1 MVVEIFKNACLN
13 RPMNTSSLVADFKGH
28 EDQRMIADSE
38 MNYTRV
44 KARPNGSNIVE
55 SNMLHSFGHH
65 VARCCMM
72 LDDVE
77 RSLIS
82 IKHRLQHH
90 PTFLLFSGENKN
102 VAFVWPPCS
111 TLLNTRMPT
120 KLTCGHLYPWK
131 LLTVYSCFGV
141 AA

>member
-1 MVVEIFKNACLN
+1 MIYWTPVLWKLLLRTLI
-13 RPMNTSSLVADFKGH
+13 RYRDHT
-28 EDQRMIADSE
+28 DQETAPWRL
-38 MNYTRV
+38 YCTV

-82 IKHRLQHH
+82 IKHRLIIQH
-90 PTFLLFSGENKN
+90 FF
-102 VAFVWPPCS
+102 CS
-111 TLLNTRMPT
+111 
-120 KLTCGHLYPWK
+120 
-131 LLTVYSCFGV
+131 
-141 AA
+141 